1 MRAII
6 IAVAALTLSGC
17 ATKVLGGNAAGGML
31 DVGTGLMST
40 ALAKANAH
48 CQQYG
53 KISRVSSTS
62 LLGDTITFDCVA
74 P

>member
-1 MRAII
+1 MRLLLIL
-6 IAVAALTLSGC
+6 AATATLGGC
-17 ATKVLGGNAAGGML
+17 AATVLGGNPAGGMV
-31 DVGTGLMST
+31 DTGTGLMST
-40 ALAKANAH
+40 ALKKANDH

-53 KISRVSSTS
+53 KVSRISSTS